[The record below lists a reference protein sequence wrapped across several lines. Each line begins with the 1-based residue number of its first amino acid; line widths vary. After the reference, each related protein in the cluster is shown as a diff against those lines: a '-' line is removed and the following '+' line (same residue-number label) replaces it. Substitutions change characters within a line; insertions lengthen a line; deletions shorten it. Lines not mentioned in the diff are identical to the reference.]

1 MCDMHATYIQ
11 STILS
16 HMNIYYHILSHTITY
31 HNIEHAYR
39 IMWIAVTVLSKVLV
53 ATDFH
58 YCTQRRLSFP
68 KPEVFARLCLSVTV
82 ATLITS
88 GHQVL
93 WAQFLVSTMFYSF
106 TCRDTVS
113 VIALVPQPCR
123 SCICLSWLKLCSLY
137 SLCRSRHLG
146 WIFIQIQSAHWRPV
160 CSRWKA
166 ASGERATQLH

>member
-1 MCDMHATYIQ
+1 MCDMHAMYIQ
-11 STILS
+11 SIILS
-16 HMNIYYHILSHTITY
+16 HMNIYTITYYHILSHITTY
-31 HNIEHAYR
+31 NMYI
-39 IMWIAVTVLSKVLV
+39 KVLV
-53 ATDFH
+53 ATNFH

-68 KPEVFARLCLSVTV
+68 KPEVFARLYLSVTV
-82 ATLITS
+82 ATLITF